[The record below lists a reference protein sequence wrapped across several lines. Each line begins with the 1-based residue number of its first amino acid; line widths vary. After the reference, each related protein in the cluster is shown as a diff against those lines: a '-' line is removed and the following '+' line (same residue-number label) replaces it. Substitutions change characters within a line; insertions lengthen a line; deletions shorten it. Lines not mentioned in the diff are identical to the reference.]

1 MPRRSLF
8 DGRRNRRTAAR
19 SRIATFES
27 LELRAMLQGNPFIT
41 FTGNMTG
48 NPASLGTP
56 ALPPLAIQ
64 TVAENFASASASPAP
79 ATGGSTVGG
88 GTVGASQTLGSPPGA
103 TFNSPGSAVFGLQVG
118 ASVNTAVNLGGAGAP
133 ANGGSPGNNSPNGA
147 TPNSGTT
154 SYSST
159 INRLIERLA
168 DRSGIAG
175 ASRNSNI
182 GAGAATSQPGSAAV
196 PTIPP
201 TDSGN

>member
-48 NPASLGTP
+48 NPAGLGTP

-64 TVAENFASASASPAP
+64 TVAENFASASATPAP
-79 ATGGSTVGG
+79 AAGGS
-88 GTVGASQTLGSPPGA
+88 TVGASQTLGSPPGA
-103 TFNSPGSAVFGLQVG
+103 TFNSPGSTVFGLQVG
-118 ASVNTAVNLGGAGAP
+118 SSVNTAVNLGGAGAP

-182 GAGAATSQPGSAAV
+182 GAGSATSQSGSAAV
-196 PTIPP
+196 PTAPP
-201 TDSGN
+201 TGNGN